1 MLLIAR
7 ALQKRSKLPCSD
19 FFIFQESQSLHAALE
34 ELNNS
39 VVAYQKL
46 NDIKLLNVDSA
57 IGNLSRR
64 VTLLENSP
72 VAVNKLDKRDNLST
86 SVVSVTVGVY

>member
-1 MLLIAR
+1 MLLIAGE
-7 ALQKRSKLPCSD
+7 LQKRSKLTCSG
-19 FFIFQESQSLHAALE
+19 FFILQESQSLHAALE

-57 IGNLSRR
+57 IGNLSQR

-72 VAVNKLDKRDNLST
+72 FAVNKLDKRDNLST
-86 SVVSVTVGVY
+86 SAVSATMGVC